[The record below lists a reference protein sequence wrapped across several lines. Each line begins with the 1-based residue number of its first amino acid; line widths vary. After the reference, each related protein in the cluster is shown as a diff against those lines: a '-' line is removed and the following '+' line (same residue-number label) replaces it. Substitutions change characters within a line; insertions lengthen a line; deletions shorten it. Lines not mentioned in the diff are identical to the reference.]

1 MLEALWAYITLGVS
15 VAVTQELGA
24 LVGGFA
30 AEQGHL
36 RLVPVV
42 VVSAVAVFVESLLLY
57 GVGRWRAAWVR
68 LRLRRSPPVMRK
80 LLTAMRWNPW
90 RSTVIS
96 RFAFG
101 ARIAL
106 PMACGAARVPP
117 WIFATGMAVASLAWA
132 VVFVGLGW
140 IFGQGAVLVV
150 GEVRRFEGPIAAVL
164 VAAVVVAFVVLKR
177 RQRRAIAQDAGS
189 PPPP

>member
-1 MLEALWAYITLGVS
+1 MLEAVWAYVTLGVS
-15 VAVTQELGA
+15 VAFTQELGA

-36 RLVPVV
+36 RLTPVLL
-42 VVSAVAVFVESLLLY
+42 VSAVAVFVESVLLY
-57 GVGRWRAAWVR
+57 ALGRWRAAWVR
-68 LRLRRSPPVMRK
+68 LRLRRSPPVVRR

-90 RSTVIS
+90 RSTIIS

-117 WIFATGMAVASLAWA
+117 WIFATGMAIASVIWA
-132 VVFVGLGW
+132 AVFVGLGW
-140 IFGQGAVLVV
+140 VFGQGAVILV
-150 GEVRRFEGPIAAVL
+150 GEVRRFEAPLAAVL
-164 VAAVVVAFVVLKR
+164 VAVVVVAFVVLKR
-177 RQRRAIAQDAGS
+177 RQRRAMAQDERDA
-189 PPPP
+189 PPS

>member
-1 MLEALWAYITLGVS
+1 MVAALWAYITLGVS

-24 LVGGFA
+24 LMGGFA

-36 RLVPVV
+36 QLVPVAM
-42 VVSAVAVFVESLLLY
+42 VSAIAVFAESMLLY
-57 GVGRWRAAWVR
+57 GLGRWRAAWVR
-68 LRLRRSPPVMRK
+68 LRLRKSPPVVRR
-80 LLTAMRWNPW
+80 LVDAMRWNPW
-90 RSTVIS
+90 RSTIIS

-117 WIFATGMAVASLAWA
+117 WIFATGMAIASAVWS

-140 IFGQGAVLVV
+140 AFGHGAVLII
-150 GEVRRFEGPIAAVL
+150 GEIRRYEGL
-164 VAAVVVAFVVLKR
+164 VAAALVLAVAAAFVVLKR
-177 RQRRAIAQDAGS
+177 RQRRSAGE
-189 PPPP
+189 

>member
-15 VAVTQELGA
+15 VAFTQELGA

-36 RLVPVV
+36 RLTPVL
-42 VVSAVAVFVESLLLY
+42 VVSAVSVFVESVLLY
-57 GVGRWRAAWVR
+57 ALGRWRAAWVR
-68 LRLRRSPPVMRK
+68 LRLRRSPPVVRR

-90 RSTVIS
+90 RSTLIS

-117 WIFATGMAVASLAWA
+117 WIFATGMAIASVIWA
-132 VVFVGLGW
+132 FVFVGLGW
-140 IFGQGAVLVV
+140 VFGQGAVILV
-150 GEVRRFEGPIAAVL
+150 GEVRRFEAPLAALL
-164 VAAVVVAFVVLKR
+164 VAVVVVAFVVLKR
-177 RQRRAIAQDAGS
+177 RQRRAMAQDEGDA
-189 PPPP
+189 PPS